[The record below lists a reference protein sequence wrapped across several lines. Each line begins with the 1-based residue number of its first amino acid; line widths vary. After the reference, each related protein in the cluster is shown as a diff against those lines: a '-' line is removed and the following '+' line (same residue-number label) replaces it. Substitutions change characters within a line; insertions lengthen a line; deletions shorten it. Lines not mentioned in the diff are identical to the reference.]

1 MSPSQSKP
9 QLPKQTIRRQTNG
22 GVTPLSFGQQ
32 GMWFLQQMNPAS
44 PVYNTYRLRRVRGA
58 LNTDRPRGIEGEH
71 RQVVYYLGVILERLN
86 FAVDSSFATV
96 LHLTTDL
103 GNTMVYL
110 ALVTGGASHIISE
123 DLAADPAALRITG
136 MYF

>member
-22 GVTPLSFGQQ
+22 GITPLSFGQQ
-32 GMWFLQQMNPAS
+32 RIW
-44 PVYNTYRLRRVRGA
+44 RVRGA
-58 LNTDRPRGIEGEH
+58 SR
-71 RQVVYYLGVILERLN
+71 
-86 FAVDSSFATV
+86 
-96 LHLTTDL
+96 
-103 GNTMVYL
+103 
-110 ALVTGGASHIISE
+110 IISE

>member
-32 GMWFLQQMNPAS
+32 RMWFLQQLDPES
-44 PVYNTYRLRRVRGA
+44 PVYNTYRIWRVRGA
-58 LNTDRPRGIEGEH
+58 LNMDRPIGIEGEH
-71 RQVVYYLGVILERLN
+71 RQVVYYLGVILEWLN
-86 FAVDSSFATV
+86 
-96 LHLTTDL
+96 
-103 GNTMVYL
+103 L